1 MLRLGNFFY
10 FSIKFKNMNFTVS
23 NINKF
28 LLLKLPSAYFTGIRM
43 REITDEKAE
52 ITVTHRWINQN
63 PFRSMYFG
71 VQAMAAELSTGVLVM
86 KNIQDSKKRISML
99 VTHQQGTFT
108 KKATGKIRFVC
119 EEGSLIKDVISKAIA
134 TGEGQTLVLHATG
147 WNENQEVVSTF
158 EFHWGLKVK

>member
-1 MLRLGNFFY
+1 
-10 FSIKFKNMNFTVS
+10 MNFTVS

-43 REITDEKAE
+43 REITDEKVE

-119 EEGSLIKDVISKAIA
+119 EEGSLIKDVISKAIV